1 MNDASQS
8 IKRFLR
14 SAALVCEA
22 MGQSD
27 MPVALNGL
35 LQAVALAAHNDGAA
49 TLALLEDCY
58 EHTEAEMTEAMQEV
72 YDYYTEQVPVGET
85 GR

>member
-1 MNDASQS
+1 MDDASKC

-27 MPVALNGL
+27 LPVALNGL
-35 LQAVALAAHNDGAA
+35 LQAVALAAHNDTTA

-58 EHTEAEMTEAMQEV
+58 EHTEAGMTEAMQEV
-72 YDYYTEQVPVGET
+72 YDYYTEQVPT
-85 GR
+85 GGTG